1 MAEENF
7 GPSSILVEVN
17 SKEDILKAARNL
29 KGHLTATVFGN
40 TNDFEEYK
48 ELFSILEL
56 KVGRVLINGYPTGV
70 EVCHSMVHGG
80 PFPATTAAQSTS
92 VGTNAIKRFVRP
104 ICYQDFPDELLP
116 SALKDTNPLNI
127 WRLVNGNLEK

>member
-1 MAEENF
+1 MLNWLKWIWISQQDCEIFSQN
-7 GPSSILVEVN
+7 LN
-17 SKEDILKAARNL
+17 RYILK
-29 KGHLTATVFGN
+29 ATVFGN
-40 TNDFEEYK
+40 SNDFEEYK

-92 VGTNAIKRFVRP
+92 KGTNAIKRFVRP

-116 SALKDTNPLNI
+116 LALKDTNPLNI